1 MQQSYDKNQTRDL
14 MGFLAARF
22 LNNNEQLT
30 EEQKELISSFRDA
43 SRDVLLALRPV
54 SVDFTSPLIRIAL
67 QDIGGTSTPEPGSID
82 LLPSTPGQSAGGA
95 IYASSAVCVTGKGYE
110 QAPHIGNL
118 VGGQPVGRPP
128 HGGIQV
134 TK

>member
-1 MQQSYDKNQTRDL
+1 MQTYDKNQTRDL
-14 MGFLAARF
+14 MGFLTARF
-22 LNNNEQLT
+22 LKSNNELT
-30 EEQKELISSFRDA
+30 AEQKALLESFRDA

-67 QDIGGTSTPEPGSID
+67 QDLGGTSTPEPGSLD
-82 LLPSTPGQSAGGA
+82 LLPSAEGASGGNST
-95 IYASSAVCVTGKGYE
+95 YAPSAVCVTGKGYE

-128 HGGIQV
+128 QGGIQV